1 MTIYYLTWTQPCT
14 KYKMMIKY
22 TTVSRFLLI
31 LLSLLLF
38 GDRLLFAQ
46 INYTGSLGNA
56 TLGVAG
62 WVKAGTL
69 AIPQQGISASI
80 RIYGGVGFN
89 GQTNQMGFTELFIR
103 TSNGSSLVDG
113 FAFSAYAS
121 RSGRHIGAVNGIKIL
136 PNAAGAAATAYDIY
150 FNNGSYIGMGTYQV
164 NCAYGSWTHTMTLAA
179 DPGAEAYNVPFEFR
193 TLNETYLAG
202 SLFVSGTNGN
212 VGIGTV
218 TPNAKLAVYGDI
230 FATKVKVTQTGWPD
244 YVFGKDYHLP
254 EISAL
259 EQYISAHQ
267 HLPEIP
273 SAMEVAK
280 DGLDLGDMNKRLL
293 QKVEELSLYIIQ
305 LDKKN
310 KELESRLKVV
320 ERANKRTM
328 E

>member
-1 MTIYYLTWTQPCT
+1 M
-14 KYKMMIKY
+14 KYIN
-22 TTVSRFLLI
+22 VNRLLLA
-31 LLSLLLF
+31 LLSFLIF
-38 GDRLLFAQ
+38 NGQSLFAQ
-46 INYTGSLGNA
+46 INYTGSLNHA
-56 TLGVAG
+56 TLGGSA

-69 AIPQQGISASI
+69 AIPQQGVSASI

-89 GQTNQMGFTELFIR
+89 AGIDQMGSTELFIR
-103 TSNGSSLVDG
+103 TGNGSSVVDG
-113 FAFSAYAS
+113 FAFSAYAT
-121 RSGRHIGAVNGIKIL
+121 RTGRHIGAVHAIKVL

-150 FNNGSYIGMGTYQV
+150 FYNGSYIGLGSYQV
-164 NCAYGSWTHTMTLAA
+164 TCAYGTWTHSMTPAS
-179 DPGAEAYNVPFEFR
+179 DPGASAYTVPFEFR

-202 SLFVSGTNGN
+202 SLFISGTNGN

-218 TPNAKLAVYGDI
+218 TPKAKLAVYGDI

-259 EQYISAHQ
+259 EQYISTHQ

-273 SAMEVAK
+273 SATEVAK
-280 DGLDLGDMNKRLL
+280 EGLDLGDMNKRLL

-310 KELESRLKVV
+310 KELESRLKLV
-320 ERANKRTM
+320 ENANRKTI

>member
-1 MTIYYLTWTQPCT
+1 M
-14 KYKMMIKY
+14 KYIN
-22 TTVSRFLLI
+22 VSR
-31 LLSLLLF
+31 LLLTF
-38 GDRLLFAQ
+38 LSFFLFNGQLLFAQ
-46 INYTGSLGNA
+46 INYTGSLNNA
-56 TLGVAG
+56 TLGTAG

-69 AIPQQGISASI
+69 AIPQGGVSASI
-80 RIYGGVGFN
+80 RIYGGVNFN
-89 GQTNQMGFTELFIR
+89 AGIDQMGFTEIFIR
-103 TSNGSSLVDG
+103 TSNGRDLVGG
-113 FAFSAYAS
+113 FAFSAYAT
-121 RSGRHIGAVNGIKIL
+121 RNGRHIGAVNTIKVL

-150 FNNGSYIGMGTYQV
+150 FSNGTYIGMGTYQV
-164 NCAYGSWTHTMTLAA
+164 TCAYGSWTHSMTFSA
-179 DPGAEAYNVPFEFR
+179 DPGASAYSVPFEFR

-218 TPNAKLAVYGDI
+218 TPKAKLAVYGDI

-259 EQYISAHQ
+259 EQYIATHQ
-267 HLPEIP
+267 HLPEMS
-273 SAMEVAK
+273 SATEIAK

-310 KELESRLKVV
+310 KELESRLKLV
-320 ERANKRTM
+320 ESANK
-328 E
+328 

>member
-1 MTIYYLTWTQPCT
+1 MKYL
-14 KYKMMIKY
+14 
-22 TTVSRFLLI
+22 TVSRFVLT
-31 LLSLLLF
+31 LLSFLLF
-38 GDRLLFAQ
+38 NGQLLFAQ
-46 INYTGSLGNA
+46 INYTGSLNNA
-56 TLGVAG
+56 TLGTGG

-69 AIPQQGISASI
+69 TIPQQGVYASI

-89 GQTNQMGFTELFIR
+89 AQTYQMGFTELFIR
-103 TSNGSSLVDG
+103 TSNGRDLVNG
-113 FAFSAYAS
+113 FAFSAFAS
-121 RSGRHIGAVNGIKIL
+121 RSGQNINAVNAIKVL
-136 PNAAGAAATAYDIY
+136 PNAEGAAATAYDIY
-150 FNNGSYIGMGTYQV
+150 FGNGSYIGMGSYQV
-164 NCAYGSWTHTMTLAA
+164 TCAYGSWTHSMTSST
-179 DPGAEAYNVPFEFR
+179 DPGSSAYSVPFEFR

-218 TPNAKLAVYGDI
+218 TPKAKLAVYGDI

-244 YVFGKDYHLP
+244 YVFGEDYHLP

-259 EQYISAHQ
+259 EQYISTHQ

-273 SAMEVAK
+273 SATEIAK

-310 KELESRLKVV
+310 KELESRLKLV
-320 ERANKRTM
+320 ESANKRQI

>member
-1 MTIYYLTWTQPCT
+1 M
-14 KYKMMIKY
+14 KYIN
-22 TTVSRFLLI
+22 VSRLLLTLLSFLL
-31 LLSLLLF
+31 F
-38 GDRLLFAQ
+38 NDQLLFAQ
-46 INYTGSLGNA
+46 INYTGSLNHGTNA
-56 TLGVAG
+56 TAG

-69 AIPQQGISASI
+69 AITQQGVYASI

-89 GQTNQMGFTELFIR
+89 AGIDQMGFTELFIR
-103 TSNGSSLVDG
+103 TSNGSSVVNG

-121 RSGRHIGAVNGIKIL
+121 RNGRNSGAVSAIKIL
-136 PNAAGAAATAYDIY
+136 PNAAGAAATSYDIY
-150 FNNGSYIGMGTYQV
+150 FNNGTYIGLGTYQV
-164 NCAYGSWTHTMTLAA
+164 TCAYGSWTHSMTFST
-179 DPGAEAYNVPFEFR
+179 DPGPSAYSVPFEFR

-218 TPNAKLAVYGDI
+218 TPKAKLAVYGDI

-259 EQYISAHQ
+259 EQYISTHQ

-273 SAMEVAK
+273 SATEIAK

-310 KELESRLKVV
+310 KELESRLKLV
-320 ERANKRTM
+320 EDANKRTN